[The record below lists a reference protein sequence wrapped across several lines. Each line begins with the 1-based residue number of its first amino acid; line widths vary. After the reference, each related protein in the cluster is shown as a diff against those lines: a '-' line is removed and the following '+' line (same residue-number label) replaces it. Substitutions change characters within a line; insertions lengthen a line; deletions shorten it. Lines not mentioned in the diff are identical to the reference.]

1 MSELES
7 SIEILRRLIAFP
19 SVSSTSNADISDH
32 VAIELTSRGF
42 SIQRES
48 FLDDAGVQKVN
59 LVARRDPPIL
69 GSTSQ
74 DPTSGN
80 IQGLAYFCHTD
91 VVPANRWTGP
101 GGDPFNA
108 VVDSDR
114 VYGRGSCDMKGS
126 LVAMLEAA
134 AQVSQSDQI
143 APLWIVCTAD
153 EETGFNGAKHLRAN
167 SAAYQDIVQQQ
178 PMAIIGEPTKLSVVH
193 AHKGITGFDV
203 TSHGLAAHSS
213 LAIGVNANEAMVPM
227 LQTILELG
235 QRTKTDPRYHDD
247 RFSPPT
253 LSWTF
258 GVSDESAAINITPAR
273 SKAWVSLRTMPQIDG
288 EDLIAVVQERAAE
301 LGLEFKRYDGGGP
314 LWIDADTEGVQAM
327 CELAGGE
334 PSTVCYGT
342 DGGEFNQLN
351 QMVVCG
357 PGNIAQAHT
366 TDEFLETH
374 QLKQGIGLYR
384 KAIQRWCTA
393 SAGTDNCRSAS

>member
-1 MSELES
+1 MPELES
-7 SIEILRRLIAFP
+7 SIELLRRLIAFP
-19 SVSSTSNADISDH
+19 TISSTSNADISDH
-32 VAIELTSRGF
+32 VAAELTSRGF
-42 SIQRES
+42 SVQRES
-48 FLDDAGVQKVN
+48 FLDDTGVQKVN
-59 LVARRDPPIL
+59 LVARRDPSTAKPI
-69 GSTSQ
+69 SQ
-74 DPTSGN
+74 DSTSGN
-80 IQGLAYFCHTD
+80 GLAYFCHTD
-91 VVPANRWTGP
+91 VVPVSRWTGP
-101 GGDPFNA
+101 GGDPFDA
-108 VVDSDR
+108 VIDSDR
-114 VYGRGSCDMKGS
+114 IYGRGSCDMKGS

-134 AQVSQSDQI
+134 AQVDQADQT

-153 EETGFNGAKHLRAN
+153 EETGFLGAKYLRAN
-167 SAAYQDIVQQQ
+167 SAAYQEIVQLQ

-193 AHKGITGFDV
+193 AHKGITGFTV

-235 QRTKTDPRYHDD
+235 QRTKTDARYQDD

-273 SKAWVSLRTMPQIDG
+273 SKAWVSLRTMPEIDG
-288 EDLIAVVQERAAE
+288 EDLIAVVQERAAD

-314 LWIDADTEGVQAM
+314 VFIDPDSQCVQVM

-357 PGNIAQAHT
+357 PGDIAQAHT
-366 TDEFLETH
+366 TDEFLETR
-374 QLKQGIGLYR
+374 QLEQGIGLYR
-384 KAIQRWCTA
+384 KAIERWCTA
-393 SAGTDNCRSAS
+393 SAGT